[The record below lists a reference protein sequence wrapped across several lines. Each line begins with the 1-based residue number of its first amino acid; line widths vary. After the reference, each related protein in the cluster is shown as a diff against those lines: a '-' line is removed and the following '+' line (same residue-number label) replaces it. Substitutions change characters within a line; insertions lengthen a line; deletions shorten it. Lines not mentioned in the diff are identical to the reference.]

1 LSLHHDPFAALRI
14 KEFQYFITGRLL
26 FITGLRMMSTVVAW
40 WLYETTRDPFAIGL
54 IGLAEVIPAVGLALY
69 AGHVIDNNERTG
81 ILKKSVLLYSVVTL
95 LMFFLST
102 SLIQAHTLERTWIA
116 GVYFLIFLTGAI
128 RAFSGSAFQSLL
140 GQLVPFEILPN
151 AITWS
156 SGTWLISS
164 IIGHAAG
171 GFLIA
176 FIEVKGALMISF
188 LSIAGACL
196 VLWNI
201 TKKPIPESRRHA
213 TTWSSVK
220 EGLLF
225 VLNTKD
231 LLASMTLDL
240 FAVLFG
246 GAVAMIPAFAQDILH
261 VGPVAFGWLNAASD
275 IGSIITV
282 TALTLAP
289 LKQKQGK
296 TLLIAVAGFG
306 ISIIIFAISKSY
318 VLSFAALF
326 ISGMLDGISTII
338 RGTIVQLKTPN
349 EIKGRVMSV
358 NSMFVNSSNEFGQFE
373 SGLAAKILGLVPSV
387 IFGGGMTLLVVITT
401 WFKAPSLRKLEY

>member
-1 LSLHHDPFAALRI
+1 
-14 KEFQYFITGRLL
+14 
-26 FITGLRMMSTVVAW
+26 MSTVVAW

-81 ILKKSVLLYSVVTL
+81 ILKKSVLLYSLVTL
-95 LMFFLST
+95 LMFILST
-102 SLIQAHTLERTWIA
+102 SLIQSHTVERTWIA
-116 GVYFLIFLTGAI
+116 GIYILIFMTGAI

-140 GQLVPFEILPN
+140 GQLVPYTLLPN

-171 GFLIA
+171 GLLIA
-176 FIEVKGALMISF
+176 LIAVKGALMISF
-188 LSIAGACL
+188 LSISGACF

-201 TKKPIPESRRHA
+201 TQKPIPESKRHP

-220 EGLLF
+220 EGLSF

-246 GAVAMIPAFAQDILH
+246 GAVAMIPAFAKDILN
-261 VGPVAFGWLNAASD
+261 VGPTAFGWLNAATD

-282 TALTLAP
+282 TTLTLAP
-289 LKQKQGK
+289 LRKKQGK
-296 TLLIAVAGFG
+296 ILLIAVAGFG
-306 ISIIIFAISKSY
+306 VSIIVFALSKSY
-318 VLSFAALF
+318 LLSFTALF
-326 ISGMLDGISTII
+326 ISGMLDGISAIV

-373 SGLAAKILGLVPSV
+373 SGLAAKMLGLVPSV
-387 IFGGGMTLLVVITT
+387 IFGGSMTLLVVIAT